1 MYRLASIQKDNI
13 QSQKRQHTIT
23 KKTTY
28 NHKKDNIQ
36 SQKKKEKQY
45 KHARYV
51 HICFDVGNPIISMWR
66 VWNPIKPVSPFHIF
80 VICLCFTLY

>member
-23 KKTTY
+23 
-28 NHKKDNIQ
+28 
-36 SQKKKEKQY
+36 KKKEKQY